1 MTHEPRVERP
11 SVLLLVQE
19 VLLWLSVQAVFYGS
33 LYTGAMAIARWA

>member
-33 LYTGAMAIARWA
+33 LFTLGAQCARWA